1 MKNTLHK
8 KNDFVKFRID
18 GIEKKRLEKLG
29 MLTRRKQ
36 CDLYRES
43 MYYFLKS
50 HFPDCLEIQ

>member
-1 MKNTLHK
+1 MKKTIYQ

-43 MYYFLKS
+43 MYYFIKER
-50 HFPDCLEIQ
+50 FPELLVS